1 MVFPPT
7 RKVCMSLLHVVH
19 GQSVTSAGAE
29 VVSLKVIAME
39 SIVLSSS
46 ISINCRTLVKVDAP
60 GLYEWRKD
68 AAQYTTVHGMEKQLT
83 IV

>member
-1 MVFPPT
+1 
-7 RKVCMSLLHVVH
+7 MSLLHVVH

-60 GLYEWRKD
+60 GLYEWRKRRCSVYHCTWYGE
-68 AAQYTTVHGMEKQLT
+68 AADDSVTPLT
-83 IV
+83 ETRF